1 MRKNQ
6 DKWIV
11 AFISI
16 TILITISAQVYLLV
30 KHYETSKHL
39 LYKQIHF
46 SLNKAVDNYYED
58 IAKGGIISLTSEDAN
73 NPNKTKTD
81 TLRIKDRFSEST
93 KSIIDSTLNIISQKD
108 SSKTYLLTPAGMNKN
123 GFKKLHKWKRNI
135 PKHIDKLISKV
146 YISFSRDSLKLD
158 KLNILV
164 QKELDK
170 HDMKLEYALSFTKK
184 NRSGEKVTTKTK
196 NFQDLQK
203 NHIRIKSN
211 PSYFPHRNGKL
222 VLHYTDE
229 NSIILKRSLFEILLS
244 FLLSASIIS
253 CLLYLLYTINKQKKI
268 AAIKNDFISNIT
280 HEFKTPIATISAA
293 LEGIKNFNKLNDTD
307 KTEKYIDMSTEQVT
321 KLNTMVEKL
330 LETAT
335 LHSGKLSIDKKN
347 TNLQELLESISNKH
361 QIISSE
367 AKFTCKSN
375 KKDIYTPIDVF
386 HFENAIDNILDNA
399 IKYGGS
405 SISTKLSDNNDSVV
419 IEISDNGVGMKKKE
433 SLKIFDQF
441 YRVQK
446 GNIHDTKG
454 FGIGL
459 YYTKKIIEKHNGE
472 IYVDLEKKDQTTF
485 IIKLPK

>member
-1 MRKNQ
+1 
-6 DKWIV
+6 
-11 AFISI
+11 
-16 TILITISAQVYLLV
+16 
-30 KHYETSKHL
+30 
-39 LYKQIHF
+39 
-46 SLNKAVDNYYED
+46 
-58 IAKGGIISLTSEDAN
+58 
-73 NPNKTKTD
+73 
-81 TLRIKDRFSEST
+81 
-93 KSIIDSTLNIISQKD
+93 
-108 SSKTYLLTPAGMNKN
+108 
-123 GFKKLHKWKRNI
+123 
-135 PKHIDKLISKV
+135 
-146 YISFSRDSLKLD
+146 
-158 KLNILV
+158 
-164 QKELDK
+164 
-170 HDMKLEYALSFTKK
+170 
-184 NRSGEKVTTKTK
+184 
-196 NFQDLQK
+196 
-203 NHIRIKSN
+203 
-211 PSYFPHRNGKL
+211 
-222 VLHYTDE
+222 
-229 NSIILKRSLFEILLS
+229 
-244 FLLSASIIS
+244 
-253 CLLYLLYTINKQKKI
+253 LLYLLYTINKQKKI